1 MIERIK
7 SLVLLLLVTS
17 SVFFTSQQWTTGF
30 SPITPG
36 RPGPEQGEP
45 QPLDVLSPW
54 MLYVHK
60 AGGSELFGPGQAGFE
75 QSWQLLRNIT
85 RGFHLV
91 SIRSAAPAE
100 WQAMLEHGA
109 LEFRLAGRVQ
119 LRMWLE
125 ALSVLPAEL
134 TTAHFFNHILL
145 SPGSNDIYFRDSHTG
160 IYVAWENILAGDPL
174 KDFAAMSATW
184 TGQPIRRLDEPHRS
198 AAAAWVYV
206 PANPGFWHEL
216 WVRTERGTLQGTV
229 NSFFSDLSLV
239 RRVGERDG
247 RTIFTDGKRL
257 VHVDAYGGFEFVES
271 SQFLPL
277 HDIHSRA
284 GLLLSQGLSFV
295 ARHGGW
301 PTESRVRQMNMVDAA
316 QVPYAEFEFIV
327 FFRVPGGE
335 AEIGPSLVPLV
346 SWRPEVALRVTE
358 RNVSTYERF
367 VYAPLR
373 SGSWPYRIIQAEAAL
388 RTLDAGGHE
397 DGEITS
403 MYLAYYQREIQT
415 EGLLFPVWVIEKG
428 ARRFMVNAYTADFVE
443 GP

>member
-1 MIERIK
+1 MLERLK

-17 SVFFTSQQWTTGF
+17 SVFLTSQQWTTGF
-30 SPITPG
+30 APITPG
-36 RPGPEQGEP
+36 GSGPEQGEP

-54 MLYVHK
+54 LLYIH
-60 AGGSELFGPGQAGFE
+60 GDEGSELFGPGQTGFE
-75 QSWQLLRNIT
+75 QSWQLFREIT
-85 RGFHLV
+85 SGFHLV
-91 SIRSAAPAE
+91 SIRQAGPSE
-100 WQAMLEHGA
+100 WQELLEHGG

-125 ALSVLPAEL
+125 ALSILPAEL

-160 IYVAWENILAGDPL
+160 VYLAWENIMTENPLEDFLARAGR
-174 KDFAAMSATW
+174 W
-184 TGQPIRRLDEPHRS
+184 TGQAIRRLEEPHRS

-206 PANPGFWHEL
+206 PVNPGIWYEL
-216 WVRTERGTLQGTV
+216 WVRNERGTIQGTV
-229 NSFFSDLSLV
+229 NSFFNDLSLV

-247 RTIFTDGKRL
+247 RTIFTDGRRL
-257 VHVDAYGGFEFVES
+257 VHVDAYGGFEYVES
-271 SQFLPL
+271 AQFLPL
-277 HDIHSRA
+277 YDINSRA

-301 PTESRVRQMNMVDAA
+301 PTERRVRLMQVVDTA
-316 QVPYAEFEFIV
+316 QVPYAEFEFIT

-335 AEIGPSLVPLV
+335 NEIGPSLVPLV
-346 SWRPEVALRVTE
+346 SWRPEVALRINE
-358 RNVSTYERF
+358 RNVSAYERF

-373 SGSWPYRIIQAEAAL
+373 FGPWPYRIIQAEDAL
-388 RTLDAGGHE
+388 RTLIIRGHE
-397 DGEITS
+397 GGEITS

-415 EGLLFPVWVIEKG
+415 EELLFPVWVIEKG
-428 ARRFMVNAYTADFVE
+428 TQRFMVNAFTADFVE